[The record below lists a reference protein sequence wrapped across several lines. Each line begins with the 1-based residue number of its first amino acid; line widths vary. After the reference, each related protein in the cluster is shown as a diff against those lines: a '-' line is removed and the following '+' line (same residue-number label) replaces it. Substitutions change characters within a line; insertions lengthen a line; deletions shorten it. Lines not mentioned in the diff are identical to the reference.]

1 MKCYS
6 ERVAHGGRCV
16 CVGGGM
22 CAGGVGWGGVSSI
35 SIGTTETTNKT
46 NTAG

>member
-16 CVGGGM
+16 CVGGGE
-22 CAGGVGWGGVSSI
+22 CVRVGWGGVGWGVLYKHWY
-35 SIGTTETTNKT
+35 NRNDK
-46 NTAG
+46 